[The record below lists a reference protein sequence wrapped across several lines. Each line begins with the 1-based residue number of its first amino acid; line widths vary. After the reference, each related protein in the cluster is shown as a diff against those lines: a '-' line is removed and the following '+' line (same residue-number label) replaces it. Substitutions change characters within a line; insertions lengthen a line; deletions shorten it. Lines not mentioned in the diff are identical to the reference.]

1 MRKYRETVENLQFI
15 SKKIY
20 IETVVIKGIATIN
33 FNINVKMKNML
44 TRTAL
49 VSSVMLSVVSAASA
63 QTTVSGNL
71 AIVHKNV
78 SSDIAAGRNYQFF
91 GKEAQINLASKGT
104 LSNGLGYAA
113 GFSLEFDGADANEA
127 AYRAG
132 ALQGATNENTYID
145 FIAGNTTVTFGAD
158 HIQNP
163 DFSMAN
169 LIGVIDIDDAVSG
182 VTNASKVGQATSFT
196 TTKNSAYQAYGVGV
210 VQTIPSVGKLSLN
223 FNPDRTTGLANGDTM
238 SINSTTNTSSLY
250 DTGNSAY
257 EIGFVGDLGVKGLT
271 VAAFMNKSDSG
282 TVGVADLEGRMYAA
296 KYNMGQVTVAAERGI
311 TESAA
316 APSIK
321 LTSDAFGIAY
331 AVTPAISVG
340 LTYAT
345 TDSSTPNLPDETIK
359 QISLGYN
366 LGAITVGAS
375 YAKVSDIGNQKGLDG
390 KTFVARASLN
400 F

>member
-1 MRKYRETVENLQFI
+1 
-15 SKKIY
+15 
-20 IETVVIKGIATIN
+20 
-33 FNINVKMKNML
+33 MKNML

-49 VSSVMLSVVSAASA
+49 VSSVMLSAVSAASA

-71 AIVHKNV
+71 AIVHKNIT
-78 SSDIAAGRNYQFF
+78 SDIAAGRNYQFF

-113 GFSLEFDGADANEA
+113 GFSLEFDGADVNET
-127 AYRAG
+127 AYRA
-132 ALQGATNENTYID
+132 ATLQGATNENTYID

-182 VTNASKVGQATSFT
+182 VTNASKVGLATSFT

-238 SINSTTNTSSLY
+238 SISTTNASSLY

-271 VAAFMNKSDSG
+271 VATFINKSDSG
-282 TVGVADLEGRMYAA
+282 IAGFSDLEGKMYAA
-296 KYNMGQVTVAAERGI
+296 KYNMGQITVAAERGI

-316 APSIK
+316 ATSVK
-321 LTSDAFGIAY
+321 LTSDAYAIAY
-331 AVTPAISVG
+331 AVTPALSVG
-340 LTYAT
+340 LSYAK
-345 TDSSTPNLPDETIK
+345 TDTSTAGLPDETIK
-359 QISLGYN
+359 QISVGYN

-375 YAKVSDIGNQKGLDG
+375 YAKVQDIANTASIDG
-390 KTFVARASLN
+390 ETLVARASLN

>member
-71 AIVHKNV
+71 AIVHKNI

-113 GFSLEFDGADANEA
+113 GFSLEFDGADVNET
-127 AYRAG
+127 AYRA
-132 ALQGATNENTYID
+132 ATLQGATNENTYID

-223 FNPDRTTGLANGDTM
+223 YTPDRTTGLANGDTM
-238 SINSTTNTSSLY
+238 SISATNTASLY

-282 TVGVADLEGRMYAA
+282 DVAKSDLEGRMFAA

-311 TESAA
+311 TESSAA
-316 APSIK
+316 TAVK
-321 LTSDAFGIAY
+321 LTSDAFAIAY

-340 LTYAT
+340 LSYAK
-345 TDSSTPNLPDETIK
+345 TDSSTAGLPDETIK

-375 YAKVSDIGNQKGLDG
+375 YAQVQDIGNTAGLDG
-390 KTFVARASLN
+390 DTLVARASLN

>member
-113 GFSLEFDGADANEA
+113 GFSLEFDGADANET
-127 AYRAG
+127 AYRSAV
-132 ALQGATNENTYID
+132 LQGATNENTYID

-182 VTNASKVGQATSFT
+182 VTNGSKVGLATSFT

-210 VQTIPSVGKLSLN
+210 VQTIPSVGKLSFN
-223 FNPDRTTGLANGDTM
+223 YNPDRTTGLANGDTM
-238 SINSTTNTSSLY
+238 SISTTNASSLY

-316 APSIK
+316 APSVK

-331 AVTPAISVG
+331 AVTPAVSVG
-340 LTYAT
+340 LSYAK
-345 TDSSTPNLPDETIK
+345 TDSSTAGLPDETIK

-375 YAKVSDIGNQKGLDG
+375 YAKVSDIANTAGIDG
-390 KTFVARASLN
+390 ETFVARASLN